1 MINVPQ
7 IVSGLDIFLDGVG
20 FLGTAQSVTLPKIE
34 EEKQTIE
41 AGGFA
46 RSINTGVFKQL
57 EAEFEI
63 NEYNPAIFTS
73 MIAGKQSGKGVSITL
88 KGSLTQGGKN
98 VSFLAT
104 MEGDI
109 DVEDGS
115 FKVKEMAQ
123 RKVKMYVDKY
133 ILEIDGKQNILFDVP
148 NMVALID
155 GVDYLETLR
164 KHIQ

>member
-20 FLGTAQSVTLPKIE
+20 FLGTASSVTLPKIE

-46 RSINTGVFKQL
+46 RSVNTGVFKLL

-73 MIAGKQSGKGVSITL
+73 MIGGKQSGKGVSITL
-88 KGSLTQGGKN
+88 KGSLTQGGKSI
-98 VSFLAT
+98 SFLAT

-109 DVEDGS
+109 DVDDGS
-115 FKVKEMAQ
+115 FKAKEMVQ
-123 RKVKMYVDKY
+123 RKVKMHVDKY
-133 ILEIDGKQNILFDVP
+133 ILEIDGKQNILFDVT
-148 NMVALID
+148 NMIAIID
-155 GVDYLETLR
+155 GVDYLEIRR